1 MRRALTLAL
10 ALALVLT
17 VGPMDAPAFAPVAN
31 TAVLLGAR
39 GAWVR
44 FPAGRRPPVDCRMG
58 QGADGA
64 PGSDAAGAAGSA
76 GPTCAALRALRAAL
90 A

>member
-1 MRRALTLAL
+1 MTGWKGEMRRALTLAL
-10 ALALVLT
+10 ALT
-17 VGPMDAPAFAPVAN
+17 VGPMDVRAPAPAAN
-31 TAVLLGAR
+31 TAVLLDAR

-44 FPAGRRPPVDCRMG
+44 FPAGRRPPVDCR
-58 QGADGA
+58 DH
-64 PGSDAAGAAGSA
+64 SAGRA

>member
-17 VGPMDAPAFAPVAN
+17 VGPMGAGHVAN

-64 PGSDAAGAAGSA
+64 DGPAGPA